1 MPRLWGLLLLAAC
14 SAPAPAPAPSA
25 PEAPPSPPPTRPLG
39 GVEPILVVRLRS
51 LDEAPGEIVVTPAE
65 GAARPVDRAQA
76 EEIVPYP
83 AYFKVGEAAYLGGLE
98 WRDGMLLHKVG
109 LENYVLGV
117 LRGEIALGDVPP
129 EAAKAQAIAARS
141 YALDAWR
148 RWSPR
153 YDLDDTTLFQRYVGL
168 RYAKIDAVLRDAVQ
182 ATRGLHLEFDGQP
195 LKAYFHSTCGGHT
208 TDVRTGLDREPLA
221 PMGGVPCDWCRASR
235 HYAWKE
241 TIPDATIVRAAGL
254 DGALTRFEVIE
265 RGPGG
270 RARVVRV
277 SAGGATRDMR
287 ANEFRLAAG
296 PQLLR
301 STRILSLRHE
311 GAAHVVEGAGW
322 GHGVGLCQMGAI
334 GFAKEGATATRILA
348 HYYTGASVAKGY

>member
-1 MPRLWGLLLLAAC
+1 MARAWVGLLLAAC
-14 SAPAPAPAPSA
+14 SRTIPEIPEVAPEPAPERAL
-25 PEAPPSPPPTRPLG
+25 PERAIDG
-39 GVEPILVVRLRS
+39 EPVLVVRLRS
-51 LDEAPGEIVVTPAE
+51 LDEAAGELRVTPQE
-65 GAARPVDRAQA
+65 GAAFAVDRAGTKDL
-76 EEIVPYP
+76 IPYP

-98 WRDGMLLHKVG
+98 WRDGMLLHRVA

-117 LRGEIALGDVPP
+117 MRGEIALGDVPL

-148 RWSPR
+148 KRSPR

-168 RYAKIDAVLRDAVQ
+168 RYAKIDALLRDGVQ
-182 ATRGLHLEFDGQP
+182 ATRGLYLEFDGGP

-221 PMGGVPCDWCRASR
+221 PMSGVPCEYCRLSR
-235 HYAWKE
+235 HYAWRE
-241 TIPDATIVRAAGL
+241 SIPDGTIVKAAGL
-254 DGALTRFEVIE
+254 EGALTGFEVIE
-265 RGPGG
+265 RGSGG
-270 RARVVRV
+270 RARLVRV
-277 SAGGATRDMR
+277 EAGGRRREMK

-301 STRILSLRHE
+301 STRILAMRHE
-311 GAAHVVEGAGW
+311 GGAYVVEGAGW

-334 GFAKEGATATRILA
+334 GFAKEGASCERILA
-348 HYYTGASVAKGY
+348 HYYTGASVARAY

>member
-1 MPRLWGLLLLAAC
+1 MARLLGALLLAAC
-14 SAPAPAPAPSA
+14 ARTIPVPQEVAPARVLAQS
-25 PEAPPSPPPTRPLG
+25 
-39 GVEPILVVRLRS
+39 EPVLVVRLRS
-51 LDEAPGEIVVTPAE
+51 LDEASGELRVTPQE
-65 GAARPVDRAQA
+65 GPAFPVDRANA
-76 EEIVPYP
+76 KELIPYP
-83 AYFKVGEAAYLGGLE
+83 AYFKIGEAAYLGGLE
-98 WRDGMLLHKVG
+98 MRGGMLLHKVA

-117 LRGEIALGDVPP
+117 LRGEIALGDVPL

-148 RWSPR
+148 KGDSR

-168 RYAKIDAVLRDAVQ
+168 RYAKIDALLREAVQ
-182 ATRGLHLEFDGQP
+182 ATRGRYLEFRGEP

-208 TDVRTGLDREPLA
+208 TDVQTGLDREPIA
-221 PMGGVPCDWCRASR
+221 PMAGVPCDYCRASR

-241 TIPDATIVRAAGL
+241 SIPDGTIVKAAGL
-254 DGALTRFEVIE
+254 QGALTGFQVIE

-270 RARVVRV
+270 RARLVRV
-277 SAGGATRDMR
+277 EAGGRSREMK

-301 STRILSLRHE
+301 STRILALQHE
-311 GAAHVVEGAGW
+311 GGAYVVEGAGW

-334 GFAKEGATATRILA
+334 GFAKEGATCERILA
-348 HYYTGASVAKGY
+348 HYYTGAGVTRAY